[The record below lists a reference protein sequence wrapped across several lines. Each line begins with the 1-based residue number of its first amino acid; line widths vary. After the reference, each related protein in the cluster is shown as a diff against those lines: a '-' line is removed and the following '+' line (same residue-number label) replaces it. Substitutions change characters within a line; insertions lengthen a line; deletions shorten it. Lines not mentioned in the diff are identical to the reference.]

1 MLILIFLVWVYGV
14 YGTAFVSIPPKYQ
27 WILALVGPFMRE
39 IFAIMLFKVAFKAA
53 GEDTQKNNS
62 IKLLTQHYQ
71 HYAYAKHSV
80 FLAVIVGGVATL
92 ITNYCIIAIDFVEV
106 IIDGL
111 RIVWKYKTN
120 PDVESKSLFTVTIFK
135 LFFIHTSS

>member
-27 WILALVGPFMRE
+27 WILALVGPFVRE

-53 GEDTQKNNS
+53 GEEPQNYNS
-62 IKLLTQHYQ
+62 IKLLTQHY
-71 HYAYAKHSV
+71 AYAKHAV
-80 FLAVIVGGVATL
+80 FLAVIVGGVATS

-111 RIVWKYKTN
+111 RIIRKYKTN
-120 PDVESKSLFTVTIFK
+120 PDVESKS
-135 LFFIHTSS
+135 